1 MTVAPGPRIPL
12 LPRAEWD
19 AYTTEL
25 LGGAVP
31 GGRQGSASNLL
42 MTLAHDSSLLQLF
55 MTCVRRLLVN
65 SSLPVRDRELV
76 VLRSAWLCQAAYAW
90 AEHVRIA
97 RAAGLTGADIERV
110 AGGPQAGGWDD
121 FELAL
126 VKAVDQLHATATIDG
141 AVWQVLASRYSA
153 GQLIELPMLAGLYH
167 LVSWTQNAAGI
178 APNPGSA
185 GLAAR

>member
-1 MTVAPGPRIPL
+1 MAAPGPRIPP
-12 LPRAEWD
+12 LPHAEWD
-19 AYTTEL
+19 VCTTEL
-25 LGGAVP
+25 LSGTVP

-65 SSLPVRDRELV
+65 SSLPVRDRELI

-97 RAAGLTGADIERV
+97 RAAGLGAADIERV

-126 VKAVDQLHATATIDG
+126 VQAVDQLHATATIDG
-141 AVWQVLASRYSA
+141 ETWQMLASRYSA
-153 GQLIELPMLAGLYH
+153 GQLIELTMLAGLYH

-178 APNPGSA
+178 PPNPGSA